1 MTIETIQIKSEE
13 QWLRERLLDIT
24 STEVSA
30 LFDLSPYR
38 TEFELY
44 HEKRDGQLIKFK
56 ENARMKWGKRFE
68 APIAYGVAE
77 DEGWNIE
84 KFDVYMRDV
93 PARMGSS
100 FDFKI
105 KSQSDGDGI
114 LEIKNVDA
122 LAYKRS
128 WIDDGVTIE
137 APEHIELQI
146 QHQMEVSGLKWCALV
161 AMVGGNTPKIV
172 YRQHDQVIGKKIR
185 AKVAEFWQR
194 VADGIPPSAD
204 YTKDA
209 DLIAQLYSQAN
220 DGEVFDATGD
230 ENIARLVAQYQS
242 AAAQIKQYETMQAS
256 YKAQLLERIG
266 TASKVV
272 GKWGSIACGKVK
284 DSPAKIITADMVGKE
299 TGGRKGYRMFNLTW
313 KETANV

>member
-1 MTIETIQIKSEE
+1 MTIQTIEIKSEE
-13 QWLRERLLDIT
+13 QWLRERLLDVT

-38 TEFELY
+38 TAFELY

-56 ENARMKWGKRFE
+56 ENPRMKWGKRFE

-77 DEGWNIE
+77 DEGWQIE
-84 KFDVYMRDV
+84 RFDVYMRDTD
-93 PARMGSS
+93 ARLGSS

-105 KSQSDGDGI
+105 KSQVDGEGI

-122 LAYKRS
+122 LAYKRA
-128 WIDDGVTIE
+128 WLDDGTTIE

-146 QHQMEVSGLKWCALV
+146 QHQMEVSGHKWCALV

-172 YRQHDQVIGKKIR
+172 YRQHDPVIGKKIR
-185 AKVAEFWQR
+185 AKVAEFWQS
-194 VADGIPPSAD
+194 VADGVAPSAD

-220 DGEVFDATGD
+220 EGETLDANGD
-230 ENIARLVAQYQS
+230 ENIQRLVSQYQV
-242 AAAQIKQYETMQAS
+242 ATAQIKHYETLQAS

-272 GKWGSIACGKVK
+272 GKWGSLACGKVK
-284 DSPAKIITADMVGKE
+284 DSPAKIITPEMVGTK
-299 TGGRKGYRMFNLTW
+299 TGGRKGYRMFNFTF
-313 KETANV
+313 KETA